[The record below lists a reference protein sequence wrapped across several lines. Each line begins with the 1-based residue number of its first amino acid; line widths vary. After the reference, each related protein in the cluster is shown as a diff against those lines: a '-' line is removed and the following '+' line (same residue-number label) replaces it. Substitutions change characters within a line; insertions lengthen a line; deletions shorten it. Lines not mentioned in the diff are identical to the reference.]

1 MYLCHCTLWSSSW
14 ACNKEQFFCWGVQ
27 QIARRGLCVS
37 FSFLLCVSV
46 SLCFSAFCVSC
57 LRVSVCVCA
66 RCAWDCHRL
75 FLMTC
80 TEQYGD
86 NGNMKRVLRHESFA
100 QCACA
105 LCHSSDALCIV
116 HVAVHS
122 VILWMQYQ
130 LAAGASTHADVAAMH
145 DGIAHLIEWRNLM
158 RDGFALSIYYL
169 DTGGTVDDTLRMQQI
184 VSTQTAHAQWIVG
197 WCNHS

>member
-1 MYLCHCTLWSSSW
+1 
-14 ACNKEQFFCWGVQ
+14 
-27 QIARRGLCVS
+27 
-37 FSFLLCVSV
+37 
-46 SLCFSAFCVSC
+46 
-57 LRVSVCVCA
+57 
-66 RCAWDCHRL
+66 
-75 FLMTC
+75 MTC

-100 QCACA
+100 QCA

-116 HVAVHS
+116 LVAVHC
-122 VILWMQYQ
+122 VTLWMQYQ

-158 RDGFALSIYYL
+158 RDGFALSILYL

-184 VSTQTAHAQWIVG
+184 VSTQTAHACRAVVG
-197 WCNHS
+197 WLVHPFKKGGHS